1 MISSIS
7 SLVGR
12 DEIAPF
18 FCTHNAP
25 EIFPYSIAFRRI
37 SSVISSGL
45 VTPCRR
51 RLERNPPQ
59 NASPAPVASTAFT
72 VRPPTVKM
80 LFPKNTCAPLEPKV
94 PGEVPSWW
102 RWLQVLQI
110 RNRNL
115 RGPLWML
122 QCLLPEPRILSETCL
137 LQVFSQK

>member
-37 SSVISSGL
+37 GSVISSGL

-94 PGEVPSWW
+94 RITAVRFFLHRRPYP
-102 RWLQVLQI
+102 
-110 RNRNL
+110 
-115 RGPLWML
+115 PLPRRSSGYPQNPEFHPML
-122 QCLLPEPRILSETCL
+122 LHSLPCHLSTSG
-137 LQVFSQK
+137 FDS